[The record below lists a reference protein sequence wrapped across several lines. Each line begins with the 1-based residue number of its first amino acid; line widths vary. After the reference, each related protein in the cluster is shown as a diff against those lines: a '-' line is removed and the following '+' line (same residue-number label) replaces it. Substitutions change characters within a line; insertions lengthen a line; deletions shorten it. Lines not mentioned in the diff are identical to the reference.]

1 MTDQI
6 TTPAGTSLATE
17 LRRVLQL
24 LAKDPAAAQTRI
36 RRGIGVLRA
45 RWVFRR
51 CHRGHLVNVL
61 GSVHVVA
68 DGTVTLGDRVQF
80 WEGMI
85 PLVLHCA
92 KGAELSIGTLSVFNY
107 GSFLRADRSVRIGE
121 RCMFGSMV
129 HIHDHSRERTAPI
142 VIADDVWVAHGAVIE
157 PGVTIGEGSVVAAG
171 SVVTSDVPPF
181 SLAVGN
187 PAKTSPLPAKERHSS
202 KNADP

>member
-1 MTDQI
+1 M
-6 TTPAGTSLATE
+6 
-17 LRRVLQL
+17 
-24 LAKDPAAAQTRI
+24 
-36 RRGIGVLRA
+36 
-45 RWVFRR
+45 
-51 CHRGHLVNVL
+51 
-61 GSVHVVA
+61 
-68 DGTVTLGDRVQF
+68 TLGDRVQF

-92 KGAELSIGTLSVFNY
+92 DGAELSIGTLSVFNY

-129 HIHDHSRERTAPI
+129 HIHDQNRERTAPI
-142 VIADDVWVAHGAVIE
+142 VIGDDVWVAHGAIIE

-187 PAKTSPLPAKERHSS
+187 PAKVTPLPPKERHSGS
-202 KNADP
+202 P